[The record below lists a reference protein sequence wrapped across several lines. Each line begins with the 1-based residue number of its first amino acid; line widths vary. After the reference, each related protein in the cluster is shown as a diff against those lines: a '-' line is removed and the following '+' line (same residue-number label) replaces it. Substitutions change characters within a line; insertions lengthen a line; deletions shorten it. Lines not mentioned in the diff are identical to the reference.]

1 MRCTIALACLLAA
14 ASAKPAHFAAPKLEQ
29 GQKALLSGHKK
40 TLKTKRREAH
50 RMNKAVTKRTSWEDW
65 FVTAPST
72 VGCDTFD
79 AYYYISDDEYC
90 NQVWRDWDAMCAGND
105 GDMATE
111 CSNEENFMNG
121 FYLRTRKQATGRKQI
136 QLAAKHSKTMAKRT
150 QDDWEPTTPSGDCIN
165 IDAYYYWSGTECDEI
180 WSDWDDY
187 CWWADDET
195 WWAECAP
202 VEQAVAATFNAE
214 RPSGECLNWE
224 AYEYWSGTDCDD
236 VWWNWDDAC
245 SIWWSD
251 ECEAAELDMWN
262 LLPEAERPSGEC
274 LNWDAYYYT
283 SGDYCD
289 DVWYNWD

>member
-29 GQKALLSGHKK
+29 GQKAMLSGHKK
-40 TLKTKRREAH
+40 TLKTTRREAH

-165 IDAYYYWSGTECDEI
+165 IDAYYYWSGTD
-180 WSDWDDY
+180 
-187 CWWADDET
+187 
-195 WWAECAP
+195 
-202 VEQAVAATFNAE
+202 
-214 RPSGECLNWE
+214 
-224 AYEYWSGTDCDD
+224 
-236 VWWNWDDAC
+236 
-245 SIWWSD
+245 
-251 ECEAAELDMWN
+251 
-262 LLPEAERPSGEC
+262 
-274 LNWDAYYYT
+274 
-283 SGDYCD
+283 CD